1 MAERGRCK
9 DGREKSKGTRAG
21 VHVVTK
27 SHKKMIVWH
36 SIDEL
41 DIIVQDI
48 LCNVPRNEFKMRSQI
63 DNASASV
70 GANFVE
76 GYYGGFLPE
85 YIRFL
90 TYSRRSLG
98 ELQERVRRV
107 LRKGYINELKYSE
120 FDERACK
127 TMYLLNR
134 LIYSLEKKRGD
145 KCKSGGEKSDC
156 TMPFISL
163 HAFSVICPLVPFII
177 LGALSCHEL
186 P

>member
-1 MAERGRCK
+1 MANKPTTGNV
-9 DGREKSKGTRAG
+9 REGGESAEKRIVGKGY
-21 VHVVTK
+21 
-27 SHKKMIVWH
+27 KKMIVWQ

-41 DIIVQDI
+41 DMIVQSVLKKI
-48 LCNVPRNEFKMRSQI
+48 PKNEFKIRSQI

-76 GYYGGFLPE
+76 GYYSGFLPE

-107 LRKGYINELKYSE
+107 LRKGYIVEIEYGK

-134 LIYSLEKKRGD
+134 LIYSLKDKKESEKK
-145 KCKSGGEKSDC
+145 
-156 TMPFISL
+156 
-163 HAFSVICPLVPFII
+163 
-177 LGALSCHEL
+177 
-186 P
+186 

>member
-1 MAERGRCK
+1 MANKPTIGNV
-9 DGREKSKGTRAG
+9 REGGGESAEKRIVG
-21 VHVVTK
+21 K
-27 SHKKMIVWH
+27 SHKKMIVWQ

-41 DIIVQDI
+41 DVIVQGVLKKI
-48 LCNVPRNEFKMRSQI
+48 PMNEYKMRSQI

-76 GYYGGFLPE
+76 GYYSGFLPE

-107 LRKGYINELKYSE
+107 LRKGYITEGENAR
-120 FDERACK
+120 FDERAAK

-134 LIYSLEKKRGD
+134 LIYSLKDKKESEQ
-145 KCKSGGEKSDC
+145 K
-156 TMPFISL
+156 
-163 HAFSVICPLVPFII
+163 
-177 LGALSCHEL
+177 
-186 P
+186 

>member
-1 MAERGRCK
+1 MADK
-9 DGREKSKGTRAG
+9 EKRNGKRNYDADATTGQRTIG
-21 VHVVTK
+21 K
-27 SHKKMIVWH
+27 SHEKMIVWQ

-41 DIIVQDI
+41 DILVQDI
-48 LCNVPRNEFKMRSQI
+48 LRKIPRNEYKMRSQI

-76 GYYGGFLPE
+76 GYYSGFLLE
-85 YIRFL
+85 YVRFL

-107 LRKGYINELKYSE
+107 LRKGYILEQEYDT

-134 LIYSLEKKRGD
+134 LIYSLEDKK
-145 KCKSGGEKSDC
+145 KTK
-156 TMPFISL
+156 
-163 HAFSVICPLVPFII
+163 
-177 LGALSCHEL
+177 
-186 P
+186 

>member
-1 MAERGRCK
+1 
-9 DGREKSKGTRAG
+9 
-21 VHVVTK
+21 
-27 SHKKMIVWH
+27 MIVWQ

-41 DIIVQDI
+41 DILVQDI

-76 GYYGGFLPE
+76 GYYSGFLPE

-107 LRKGYINELKYSE
+107 LRKGYINERHLLPTDLTAPVFFELKYSE

-134 LIYSLEKKRGD
+134 LIYSLEEKRGD
-145 KCKSGGEKSDC
+145 K
-156 TMPFISL
+156 
-163 HAFSVICPLVPFII
+163 
-177 LGALSCHEL
+177 
-186 P
+186 

>member
-1 MAERGRCK
+1 MMVAKAKMNGEKESELREH
-9 DGREKSKGTRAG
+9 DGQRITSKG
-21 VHVVTK
+21 
-27 SHKKMIVWH
+27 HKKMIVWQ

-48 LCNVPRNEFKMRSQI
+48 IKKIPRNEYKIRNQI

-76 GYYGGFLPE
+76 GYYSGFLPE

-107 LRKGYINELKYSE
+107 LRKGHIIEDEYTR

-134 LIYSLEKKRGD
+134 LIYSLRDKKER
-145 KCKSGGEKSDC
+145 K
-156 TMPFISL
+156 
-163 HAFSVICPLVPFII
+163 
-177 LGALSCHEL
+177 
-186 P
+186 

>member
-1 MAERGRCK
+1 MAERVRGKAKVR
-9 DGREKSKGTRAG
+9 RANSKGSS
-21 VHVVTK
+21 VHVVGK
-27 SHKKMIVWH
+27 SHKKMIVWQ
-36 SIDEL
+36 SIDQL
-41 DIIVQDI
+41 DTVVQEI
-48 LCNVPRNEFKMRSQI
+48 LGKVPRNEFKMRSQI

-76 GYYGGFLPE
+76 GYYSGFLPE

-107 LRKGYINELKYSE
+107 LRRGYIAEEQYSG

-134 LIYSLEKKRGD
+134 LIYSLKD
-145 KCKSGGEKSDC
+145 KIEN
-156 TMPFISL
+156 
-163 HAFSVICPLVPFII
+163 
-177 LGALSCHEL
+177 E
-186 P
+186 